1 MTWKGLVTAKRRGEI
16 VNTKINILPNRSKQG
31 DWEAVQ
37 WVLSFISG
45 GEEWQCE
52 SLLWQLHLPPPFYFW
67 MEEYLERVII
77 GGAGLQVWFVYYV
90 FVVNRTGSI
99 SQLITILHSCGQ
111 EIPRAVLFHVFRF
124 FLTWPVIQIGAGGS
138 VERKKGRQRGI
149 EGVASVVNEKITGSL
164 PSGSCTKAVM
174 T

>member
-1 MTWKGLVTAKRRGEI
+1 MKGIGHSKEERWDSEYKDKYPSQQIKAGRLGGCAVGALVHFGRRGM
-16 VNTKINILPNRSKQG
+16 TM
-31 DWEAVQ
+31 WEP
-37 WVLSFISG
+37 
-45 GEEWQCE
+45 
-52 SLLWQLHLPPPFYFW
+52 LWQLHLPPPFYFW

>member
-1 MTWKGLVTAKRRGEI
+1 MTWKGLVTAKGRGEI
-16 VNTKINILPNRSKQG
+16 VNTEINILPNRSKQG
-31 DWEAVQ
+31 DWEALQ

-45 GEEWQCE
+45 GEELQRE
-52 SLLWQLHLPPPFYFW
+52 SLLQQLRLPPPFYFW
-67 MEEYLERVII
+67 MEECLERVII

-90 FVVNRTGSI
+90 SVVNRTGSI
-99 SQLITILHSCGQ
+99 SPLITILHSCGW
-111 EIPRAVLFHVFRF
+111 EIPRAVLFHVFCF
-124 FLTWPVIQIGAGGS
+124 FLTWPVIQIGGQCR
-138 VERKKGRQRGI
+138 EEKGRQRGI